1 MDITSTIIAI
11 SSPPGRSARGLI
23 RVSGPE
29 CAALLAPHLADV
41 DLSVRGVVSARFCI
55 GERDLPVLLLQMPS
69 PHSYTSE
76 DTVEMQTAGNPLLLA
91 QIIDAVIESGITRGL
106 SVRHANPG
114 EFTYRAWYH
123 GRMSLDRAEGVA
135 ALIAAESDVELDAA
149 RHAFLGGTNR
159 LITPIST
166 GLAQVLALVEAGI
179 DFADEE
185 DVVAIS
191 SGHLRSR
198 LDLMSSKLQ
207 SAVESHGG
215 GEPVDGRCRV
225 VLRGP
230 ANAGKSTLF
239 NALLGRKRVVTHDA
253 AGTTRDAIV
262 ERGCIG
268 GQDVLLVDT
277 PGDDGD
283 IVSAAAEDAQHEA
296 DIVLWCDPVAR
307 DSTLLGDRVL
317 FVQTK
322 RDLAPSDAGSDVR
335 VCAFD
340 TGDVSRLATV
350 IAAAIQGRRASRGH
364 LSLTHRQQGLAQA
377 ARQCMLDA
385 VGIASGDRAESGL
398 TRPAEV
404 AALLRAGLNDLGAIT
419 GEIPPDDVL
428 GLVFAGF
435 CVGK

>member
-1 MDITSTIIAI
+1 MDITSTIVAI

-29 CAALLAPHLADV
+29 CAALLAPHLADA
-41 DLSVRGVVSARFCI
+41 DLSVRGVVNTRLCI
-55 GERDLPVLLLQMPS
+55 GERDLPVLLLQMPA

-76 DTVEMQTAGNPLLLA
+76 DTVEVQTAGNPLLLA
-91 QIIDAVIESGITRGL
+91 QIVDAVIESGIARGL
-106 SVRHANPG
+106 SVRHATAG

-149 RHAFLGGTNR
+149 RHAFLGGTSR
-159 LITPIST
+159 LISPIAT

-185 DVVAIS
+185 DVIAIS
-191 SGHLRSR
+191 SGDLRSR
-198 LDLMSSKLQ
+198 LDSMSSQLQ
-207 SAVESHGG
+207 SVFESRGG

-262 ERGCIG
+262 ERGCLG

-283 IVSAAAEDAQHEA
+283 TVPAAAEDAQHEA
-296 DIVLWCDPVAR
+296 DIVLWCDPAPR
-307 DSTLLGDRVL
+307 NNTTFGDRVV

-322 RDLAPSDAGSDVR
+322 RDLTPGDAGSDVR

-340 TGDVSRLATV
+340 PADVSRLAAV
-350 IAAAIQGRRASRGH
+350 IAGAVQGRLAARGH
-364 LSLTHRQQGLAQA
+364 LSLTHRQQGLAHA
-377 ARQCMLDA
+377 AQQCMLDA
-385 VGIASGDRAESGL
+385 AGITSGERAESGL
-398 TRPAEV
+398 ARPAEV
-404 AALLRAGLNDLGAIT
+404 AALLRAGLDDLGAIT

>member
-1 MDITSTIIAI
+1 
-11 SSPPGRSARGLI
+11 
-23 RVSGPE
+23 
-29 CAALLAPHLADV
+29 
-41 DLSVRGVVSARFCI
+41 
-55 GERDLPVLLLQMPS
+55 
-69 PHSYTSE
+69 
-76 DTVEMQTAGNPLLLA
+76 
-91 QIIDAVIESGITRGL
+91 
-106 SVRHANPG
+106 
-114 EFTYRAWYH
+114 
-123 GRMSLDRAEGVA
+123 
-135 ALIAAESDVELDAA
+135 
-149 RHAFLGGTNR
+149 
-159 LITPIST
+159 
-166 GLAQVLALVEAGI
+166 LALVEAGI

-191 SGHLRSR
+191 SGDLQTR
-198 LDLMSSKLQ
+198 LDLMSLKLQ
-207 SAVESHGG
+207 SVAESHGG

-262 ERGCIG
+262 ERGSIG

-283 IVSAAAEDAQHEA
+283 IVSASAEDAQHEA
-296 DIVLWCDPVAR
+296 DIVLWCDPVPR
-307 DSTLLGDRVL
+307 DSTPLGDRMV

-322 RDLAPSDAGSDVR
+322 RDLTPGEADSDVR

-340 TGDVSRLATV
+340 TGDVSRLAAI
-350 IAAAIQGRRASRGH
+350 IAGAIQGRRAARGH